1 MSAAPSPQIAAEIAA
16 RRDQVARLRADGA
29 TLTAMQAQLGISR
42 ATLCSDITALGL
54 AGTSPNVPAARSA
67 AARDPGLAARV
78 LALHD
83 AGMAYNAIG
92 RAIGLSWWTAKR
104 IVRAACKARAAGGA
118 A

>member
-1 MSAAPSPQIAAEIAA
+1 MQ
-16 RRDQVARLRADGA
+16 LRPGFPVGERVNKLRVLD
-29 TLTAMQAQLGISR
+29 LFSGIGGFS
-42 ATLCSDITALGL
+42 L
-54 AGTSPNVPAARSA
+54 
-67 AARDPGLAARV
+67 GLAARV

>member
-1 MSAAPSPQIAAEIAA
+1 VTTATHIRPVSADLPVYPIGAQDPGTTHAAP
-16 RRDQVARLRADGA
+16 
-29 TLTAMQAQLGISR
+29 
-42 ATLCSDITALGL
+42 
-54 AGTSPNVPAARSA
+54 PAA
-67 AARDPGLAARV
+67 

-83 AGMAYNAIG
+83 GGATYEAIG

>member
-1 MSAAPSPQIAAEIAA
+1 MDWVQTSGAVEADA
-16 RRDQVARLRADGA
+16 RYL
-29 TLTAMQAQLGISR
+29 
-42 ATLCSDITALGL
+42 
-54 AGTSPNVPAARSA
+54 
-67 AARDPGLAARV
+67 